1 MSSHFSAN
9 QYETAFSSQRLQNYQ
24 LPAQHKEH
32 PSLRQGVTKIITN
45 DRGHLTNDSTRSVS
59 SPWGSFVGTWQME
72 RKPVQLKTTT
82 RLQTRYKSAQSN
94 RVSSAPSTRAS
105 SRASGVTEAL
115 SKTPESD
122 VSKSPPA
129 SAASTV
135 KTLDGSSVREQ
146 VSPSPSSIASGSR
159 PASGSNGSQQEARGS
174 VRSKTA
180 SSVPSVA
187 SQVSSEQTV
196 RSRGGSVADGS
207 SRTVTPFQVLSL
219 PQSAASVRS
228 ASVASSL
235 PEEDLT
241 IASRSITP
249 SQVASKALE
258 TVSQVSGGSRLSTAR
273 SEHSTYS
280 VVPLEGEG
288 QAASATP
295 TSSNLP

>member
-1 MSSHFSAN
+1 
-9 QYETAFSSQRLQNYQ
+9 
-24 LPAQHKEH
+24 
-32 PSLRQGVTKIITN
+32 
-45 DRGHLTNDSTRSVS
+45 
-59 SPWGSFVGTWQME
+59 ME

-196 RSRGGSVADGS
+196 RSRGGSVTDGS

-249 SQVASKALE
+249 SQVHVTTVTYMYSHVVGCVRVRFITNTCVHVGATRKLE
-258 TVSQVSGGSRLSTAR
+258 FVPFCSSWWLHSLGISCDSAARLWR
-273 SEHSTYS
+273 FH
-280 VVPLEGEG
+280 LF
-288 QAASATP
+288 QI
-295 TSSNLP
+295 TSSIPSKGVLRQK